1 MPSIE
6 MLTRLELVH
15 RAAVGAFGLTGKA
28 NIQIDLRVA
37 VPDFHVGQ
45 RTGAV
50 HAALVVKVF
59 GQQFNQG

>member
-6 MLTRLELVH
+6 MLTRLQPVN
-15 RAAVGAFGLTGKA
+15 RAAVGALGLTGKA
-28 NIQIDLRVA
+28 HVQVHLRVT
-37 VPDFHVGQ
+37 VPDFHVSQ
-45 RTGAV
+45 RAGAV

>member
-6 MLTRLELVH
+6 MLTRLELVN
-15 RAAVGAFGLTGKA
+15 RAAVGALGLTGKA
-28 NIQIDLRVA
+28 HVQVHLGVA

-45 RTGAV
+45 GTGAV
-50 HAALVVKVF
+50 HAALVVEVF

>member
-45 RTGAV
+45 RAGAV
-50 HAALVVKVF
+50 HAALVV
-59 GQQFNQG
+59 

>member
-6 MLTRLELVH
+6 MLTRLELVN
-15 RAAVGAFGLTGKA
+15 RAAVGALGLTCEA
-28 NIQIDLRVA
+28 HVQVHLRVA

-45 RTGAV
+45 RAGAV